1 MLDAV
6 DHAERTQRRL
16 GGAQRLRVAPHSLTD
31 LAGLKISADAFLAA
45 ASETA
50 AQPVWVVD
58 PDDVIRFVNPAAIT
72 ALGYDSADQLLGR
85 NRHETIH
92 GKHPSGAPYG
102 SAVSLRRRVRELLRP
117 GSGAPG

>member
-58 PDDVIRFVNPAAIT
+58 PDDVIRFANPAAVA
-72 ALGYDSADQLLGR
+72 ALRYASAGELLELR
-85 NRHETIH
+85 RHETIH
-92 GKHPSGAPYG
+92 
-102 SAVSLRRRVRELLRP
+102 
-117 GSGAPG
+117 